1 MVICRRRGHFSPPR
15 AALPALDRDA
25 PPVVRYGGYAGVAK
39 QADARDLKSKV
50 HLDCQELIF
59 LVTSRLPEF

>member
-1 MVICRRRGHFSPPR
+1 MLTLIPPR
-15 AALPALDRDA
+15 H
-25 PPVVRYGGYAGVAK
+25 AGVVEL
-39 QADARDLKSKV
+39 ADTWDLKSKV